1 MRRDAS
7 LSIQSESGK
16 MRTRI
21 TPNMDTFYAVREKT
35 PLNKTQAIA
44 KSMNMDIWVAS
55 TLNQLFIRDSYTQ
68 VKFS

>member
-21 TPNMDTFYAVREKT
+21 TPNMDTFYAVRENT

-44 KSMNMDIWVAS
+44 KSMNMDIWVVS
-55 TLNQLFIRDSYTQ
+55 TLNLLFIGDSYTQ
-68 VKFS
+68 VKF

>member
-1 MRRDAS
+1 
-7 LSIQSESGK
+7 
-16 MRTRI
+16 
-21 TPNMDTFYAVREKT
+21 MDTFYAVREKT

>member
-1 MRRDAS
+1 MRTDAS

-21 TPNMDTFYAVREKT
+21 TPNMDTFYAVRENT

-44 KSMNMDIWVAS
+44 KSMNMDIWVVS
-55 TLNQLFIRDSYTQ
+55 TLNQLFIGDSYTQ
-68 VKFS
+68 VKF